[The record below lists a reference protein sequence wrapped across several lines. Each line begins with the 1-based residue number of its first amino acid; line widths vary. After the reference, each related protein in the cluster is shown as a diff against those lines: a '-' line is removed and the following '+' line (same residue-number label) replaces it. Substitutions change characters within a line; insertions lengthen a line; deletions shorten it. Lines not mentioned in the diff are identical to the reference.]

1 MLCRIPLILLGF
13 AWASCSSVFAA
24 DDIVDFRR
32 DVRPILSDTCFRCH
46 GPDENARVG
55 DLRLDVRDDAAA
67 SLETQLSPIQLLD
80 ALQAIE
86 NNHHR
91 VRDLRWGPRTLD
103 LDLLLYDNQTIES
116 ERLTVPHPRLQER
129 NFVLYPLA
137 DIDPQLTLPSGITLQ
152 SLLVNCSRDGLWP
165 LNSTSVK

>member
-1 MLCRIPLILLGF
+1 MPLAYIGLGSNLEQPDQQVMQALSELNEIDGCRLR
-13 AWASCSSVFAA
+13 AASELYGSTPV
-24 DDIVDFRR
+24 
-32 DVRPILSDTCFRCH
+32 
-46 GPDENARVG
+46 GPAEQPDYVN
-55 DLRLDVRDDAAA
+55 AAA

-137 DIDPQLTLPSGITLQ
+137 DIDPQLVLPSGITLQ
-152 SLLVNCSRDGLWP
+152 SLLADCSRDGLWP
-165 LNSTSVK
+165 LDSTAVK

>member
-1 MLCRIPLILLGF
+1 MPLAYIGLGSNLEQPDQQVMQALSELNEIDGCRLR
-13 AWASCSSVFAA
+13 AASELYGSTPV
-24 DDIVDFRR
+24 
-32 DVRPILSDTCFRCH
+32 
-46 GPDENARVG
+46 GPAEQPDYVN
-55 DLRLDVRDDAAA
+55 AAA

-137 DIDPQLTLPSGITLQ
+137 DIDPQLVLPSGITLQ

>member
-1 MLCRIPLILLGF
+1 MPLAYIGLGSNLEQPDQQVMQ
-13 AWASCSSVFAA
+13 ALSELNEIDGCHLRAASELYGSTPV
-24 DDIVDFRR
+24 
-32 DVRPILSDTCFRCH
+32 
-46 GPDENARVG
+46 GPAGQPDYVN
-55 DLRLDVRDDAAA
+55 AAA